1 MFQIWNQEK
10 WDGGGIYDLS
20 CSRPPGGD
28 FMFTIRGPRGEPVS
42 TSTSLNESCHCP
54 VPPSPPTIPP
64 FLQYPQVV
72 FPTICSL
79 RSPGFVPDSP
89 ADFFL
94 RVFNTCCPSLMY
106 SSWSPVISLFCCSGA
121 QIALPCQ
128 NKSPCD
134 GAHIRQCLEIGM
146 EADSL
151 VPWLGSEMSNTC
163 TENLLSV
170 TTSIVVM
177 GLAHRCWNSSVLSWP
192 TYLWMVEIS
201 LCCLSRCPLCAHT

>member
-1 MFQIWNQEK
+1 MVVGFMAYPAADHQGEI
-10 WDGGGIYDLS
+10 S
-20 CSRPPGGD
+20 CLQSEVLVASLCPLPPVW
-28 FMFTIRGPRGEPVS
+28 MNPV
-42 TSTSLNESCHCP
+42 TVPFLP
-54 VPPSPPTIPP
+54 VLPPSLLFSSI
-64 FLQYPQVV
+64 QVV

-94 RVFNTCCPSLMY
+94 RVFNTCSPSLMY

-134 GAHIRQCLEIGM
+134 GAHIPQCLEIGM